1 MTKPCRA
8 AFIIDVCKKHRF
20 WCFSFVTLFN
30 LQGTR
35 PSASAAERTL
45 SYHVVRLL
53 SSTFS
58 TFSKFF
64 RRLPRLS
71 AALSDSPSSISE
83 LPEFVKS
90 FFYFVLKFQGAFL
103 SAYRRSQ
110 IAYQVY
116 QSFQSLSSTFFTSL
130 KSFLLSLWLDR
141 RVSDSLLTIPDL
153 SPFVNTFF
161 QLFASFLFSSPQ
173 HTSQLLPLSSF
184 LFIPLCHWA

>member
-83 LPEFVKS
+83 LPEFVKH
-90 FFYFVLKFQGAFL
+90 FFHFVLKFQGAFL

-110 IAYQVY
+110 IAHQVY

-130 KSFLLSLWLDR
+130 KSFRSLAGTTAAFQTACLLYQTL
-141 RVSDSLLTIPDL
+141 PHL
-153 SPFVNTFF
+153 STGIFQIF
-161 QLFASFLFSSPQ
+161 QLFFRPTQRHFS
-173 HTSQLLPLSSF
+173 LSV
-184 LFIPLCHWA
+184 I

>member
-1 MTKPCRA
+1 MFTTN
-8 AFIIDVCKKHRF
+8 IDL

-45 SYHVVRLL
+45 SYHVVLLL

-83 LPEFVKS
+83 LPEFVKH
-90 FFYFVLKFQGAFL
+90 FFHFVLKFQGAFL

-110 IAYQVY
+110 IAHQVY
-116 QSFQSLSSTFFTSL
+116 QSFQSLSSTFFASL
-130 KSFLLSLWLDR
+130 KSFRSLAGTTAAFQTACLLYQTL
-141 RVSDSLLTIPDL
+141 PHL
-153 SPFVNTFF
+153 STGIFQIF
-161 QLFASFLFSSPQ
+161 QLFFRPTQRHFS
-173 HTSQLLPLSSF
+173 LSV
-184 LFIPLCHWA
+184 I

>member
-1 MTKPCRA
+1 MFAKNIVSG
-8 AFIIDVCKKHRF
+8 AFRSLHCLIYKVLARPPQRRNVLYLTT
-20 WCFSFVTLFN
+20 SFGFCQAL
-30 LQGTR
+30 
-35 PSASAAERTL
+35 
-45 SYHVVRLL
+45 
-53 SSTFS
+53 FS

-110 IAYQVY
+110 IAHQVY

-130 KSFLLSLWLDR
+130 KSFRSLAGTTAAFQTACLLYQTL
-141 RVSDSLLTIPDL
+141 PHL
-153 SPFVNTFF
+153 STGIFQIF
-161 QLFASFLFSSPQ
+161 QLFFKPTQRHFS
-173 HTSQLLPLSSF
+173 LSV
-184 LFIPLCHWA
+184 I